1 MKRVGLFVLLMCAVM
16 SLQSSPASAQTCSVQ
31 VTNAVGD
38 TIGVTAT
45 LVTSDPNENGEG
57 EPLVVSSSGGEI
69 NAVIGAYSVPTPF
82 TFTARVPNETI
93 SGFIIGFDGDEGCS
107 IGATVNGAHTFSPQ
121 TKSTANV
128 VATVGGVAAV
138 LLGAVAAGLGCTFT
152 AGALCVGLIVATAGG
167 GLSWAIGGGVAGDPS
182 DPNFKVIA
190 TPIVAT
196 IPSIVT
202 SNDTGGVTQAE
213 ADAFNALFA
222 NEAAVVGIGKAA
234 LTSANRAQGAHDA
247 GDAFWEGKQTA
258 AVQLYAAQL
267 GALFGGQVDLLKS
280 LRDALAAAGFS
291 ATASPFSILSFE
303 QQLAFGGLPD
313 SFLQALHEFG
323 ADADLIEQVRQLLMV
338 QDIFASAGTIPD
350 GLIPPQLEKAIK
362 DFAGALSGVKIQI
375 KPGSTAPVPVNPRA
389 DGVIPVAILSADD
402 FDATTVDPATVKF
415 GPNGAANSHQPSFED
430 VDGDG
435 TLDIV
440 LHFRAADTGI
450 ACGDT
455 LGGLTGATTAKQS
468 IAGVEPIRT
477 VGCH

>member
-1 MKRVGLFVLLMCAVM
+1 MRREVGMKRVGLFVLLMCAVM

-57 EPLVVSSSGGEI
+57 EPLVVSTSGGEI

-82 TFTARVPNETI
+82 TFTARVP
-93 SGFIIGFDGDEGCS
+93 
-107 IGATVNGAHTFSPQ
+107 
-121 TKSTANV
+121 
-128 VATVGGVAAV
+128 
-138 LLGAVAAGLGCTFT
+138 
-152 AGALCVGLIVATAGG
+152 
-167 GLSWAIGGGVAGDPS
+167 
-182 DPNFKVIA
+182 
-190 TPIVAT
+190 
-196 IPSIVT
+196 
-202 SNDTGGVTQAE
+202 NDTGGVTQAE

-313 SFLQALHEFG
+313 PFLPALHEFG

-440 LHFRAADTGI
+440 LHFRTEDTGI
-450 ACGDT
+450 AFGHT
-455 LGGLTGATTAKQS
+455 PGRLTGSTT
-468 IAGVEPIRT
+468 T
-477 VGCH
+477 

>member
-1 MKRVGLFVLLMCAVM
+1 
-16 SLQSSPASAQTCSVQ
+16 
-31 VTNAVGD
+31 
-38 TIGVTAT
+38 
-45 LVTSDPNENGEG
+45 
-57 EPLVVSSSGGEI
+57 
-69 NAVIGAYSVPTPF
+69 
-82 TFTARVPNETI
+82 
-93 SGFIIGFDGDEGCS
+93 
-107 IGATVNGAHTFSPQ
+107 
-121 TKSTANV
+121 
-128 VATVGGVAAV
+128 
-138 LLGAVAAGLGCTFT
+138 
-152 AGALCVGLIVATAGG
+152 
-167 GLSWAIGGGVAGDPS
+167 
-182 DPNFKVIA
+182 
-190 TPIVAT
+190 
-196 IPSIVT
+196 
-202 SNDTGGVTQAE
+202 
-213 ADAFNALFA
+213 
-222 NEAAVVGIGKAA
+222 
-234 LTSANRAQGAHDA
+234 
-247 GDAFWEGKQTA
+247 
-258 AVQLYAAQL
+258 
-267 GALFGGQVDLLKS
+267 
-280 LRDALAAAGFS
+280 
-291 ATASPFSILSFE
+291 
-303 QQLAFGGLPD
+303 D

-415 GPNGAANSHQPSFED
+415 GP
-430 VDGDG
+430 DG